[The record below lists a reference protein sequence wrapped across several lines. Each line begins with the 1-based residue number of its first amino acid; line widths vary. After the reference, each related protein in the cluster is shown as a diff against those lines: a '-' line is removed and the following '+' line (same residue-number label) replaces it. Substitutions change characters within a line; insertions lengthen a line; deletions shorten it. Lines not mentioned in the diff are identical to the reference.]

1 MKKLTPVFL
10 IIATFSLIF
19 LSIFAFPIQ
28 LDAKTHIDTAIELDK
43 NFYST
48 TETVKIRVTLKAAE
62 DEKIKR
68 TRIRLRIFDRLEP
81 GTSVTDYKTK
91 GKRSIFRRTWY
102 ESIDDEEKKFDF
114 EKDLS
119 KYNIGEGVYP
129 VELNVDLENGKE
141 VSENTLL
148 VIKNKPREQLS
159 VYLVWNWHLPQ
170 KLGPSGI
177 LGPGYLKDKVG
188 TIRDPGVLLKYTSL
202 ISRYRE
208 VKLNMAFSPAL
219 LSDIDSVSKGYKYG
233 AKKIKSF
240 DDDSPLSKASSK
252 LISDLK
258 IASKEE
264 GRIDVLEVPFGYPSL
279 PTLLSLG
286 WKNDFDEQI
295 KKGRSTLTK
304 ILERDDAST
313 TLFFPGLAIDQISAD
328 RVKRAG
334 IERAVISPEFFK
346 SRPRNVLAGPYDI
359 SSHKDQEL
367 QSFSADTEFLEIINE
382 KKRSE
387 IKKYLHALIAMR
399 LLSYD
404 DEGAIVAV
412 IDGGSDLLA
421 ARKVEEVLKFFNNN
435 PWTKSEVLSDFT
447 SPRTLKKRALVSDA
461 ADVLK
466 IDDDYLIE
474 IKRLKE
480 ETDNFYEAISK
491 DNKVSLDIEESFFA
505 SESYDRISSEWFFDG
520 APRLALLDEI
530 ESVIE
535 ANYSNIIIE
544 STQTITFSG
553 RKGKIPIAILNK
565 NNYPV
570 YLTLK
575 LDGGKDFSFSDD
587 KNNKVKIM
595 PKENLLVYKVDTNFK
610 GLSTLK
616 ISLFSGSREIV
627 SGRMNVSVSN
637 VIKSILNVV
646 SVASL
651 LVIGGFIIKKRVTAR
666 GKDG

>member
-1 MKKLTPVFL
+1 M
-10 IIATFSLIF
+10 
-19 LSIFAFPIQ
+19 
-28 LDAKTHIDTAIELDK
+28 
-43 NFYST
+43 
-48 TETVKIRVTLKAAE
+48 
-62 DEKIKR
+62 
-68 TRIRLRIFDRLEP
+68 
-81 GTSVTDYKTK
+81 
-91 GKRSIFRRTWY
+91 
-102 ESIDDEEKKFDF
+102 
-114 EKDLS
+114 
-119 KYNIGEGVYP
+119 
-129 VELNVDLENGKE
+129 
-141 VSENTLL
+141 
-148 VIKNKPREQLS
+148 
-159 VYLVWNWHLPQ
+159 
-170 KLGPSGI
+170 
-177 LGPGYLKDKVG
+177 
-188 TIRDPGVLLKYTSL
+188 
-202 ISRYRE
+202 
-208 VKLNMAFSPAL
+208 
-219 LSDIDSVSKGYKYG
+219 
-233 AKKIKSF
+233 
-240 DDDSPLSKASSK
+240 
-252 LISDLK
+252 
-258 IASKEE
+258 
-264 GRIDVLEVPFGYPSL
+264 
-279 PTLLSLG
+279 
-286 WKNDFDEQI
+286 
-295 KKGRSTLTK
+295 
-304 ILERDDAST
+304 
-313 TLFFPGLAIDQISAD
+313 
-328 RVKRAG
+328 
-334 IERAVISPEFFK
+334 
-346 SRPRNVLAGPYDI
+346 
-359 SSHKDQEL
+359 
-367 QSFSADTEFLEIINE
+367 
-382 KKRSE
+382 
-387 IKKYLHALIAMR
+387 HALIAMR

-505 SESYDRISSEWFFDG
+505 SESYDRISSEWFFDA